1 MTVVDEPLTRAEV
14 HRLIAKAFAAE
25 RKANERLLTDFA
37 NQLNHD
43 LEKIVLMLTGEIN
56 ELERM
61 LVELRAVRGN
71 PLASTTSPR
80 PKSH

>member
-1 MTVVDEPLTRAEV
+1 VTVVDEPLTRAEV

-61 LVELRAVRGN
+61 LDKLQAIQGK
-71 PLASTTSPR
+71 PLASTPPHAPR
-80 PKSH
+80 SH

>member
-1 MTVVDEPLTRAEV
+1 MDEPVTRAEL

-61 LVELRAVRGN
+61 LVELQAIQGK
-71 PLASTTSPR
+71 PLASTPPR
-80 PKSH
+80 APQSH

>member
-1 MTVVDEPLTRAEV
+1 VTVVDEPLTRAEV

-43 LEKIVLMLTGEIN
+43 LEKIVLTDWRN
-56 ELERM
+56 RQ
-61 LVELRAVRGN
+61 
-71 PLASTTSPR
+71 T
-80 PKSH
+80 